1 MKRSKQ
7 PKSRSKTR
15 RHVVKGGTTRLIS
28 PRKAL
33 PEYLDADSSPIHTPG
48 NGAGI
53 LRPDLDRLHLPGA
66 LAEAADAEDSALI
79 PGRFMLTIIT
89 LGIIFIAIITW
100 FVSQMPDK

>member
-1 MKRSKQ
+1 
-7 PKSRSKTR
+7 
-15 RHVVKGGTTRLIS
+15 
-28 PRKAL
+28 
-33 PEYLDADSSPIHTPG
+33 
-48 NGAGI
+48 
-53 LRPDLDRLHLPGA
+53 LPGA